1 MFNKFCSAFDVE
13 YKDLNSDLNLSYKS
27 ILKKSLGAV
36 EFMTRF
42 QGETFK
48 NGLYR
53 VHNLNEIV
61 KWNDI
66 VTEAFP
72 YYKNKIFCFSYDWLG
87 RQFAL
92 DFTRL
97 LESQPMILMF
107 EPGTGY
113 ALEIPTTFLTFHEE
127 ELIEFQDA
135 ALAVEFFNEWKKENT
150 VPLDHNKC
158 VGYKVPLFL
167 DGENEISNLDIS
179 DMEVYWGII
188 GQLMKQLL

>member
-13 YKDLNSDLNLSYKS
+13 YKDLNSDLNVSYQS
-27 ILKKSLGAV
+27 ILKQSLGAV
-36 EFMTRF
+36 EFMTKF

-48 NGLYR
+48 NDLYR

-72 YYKNKIFCFSYDWLG
+72 YFKNKIFCFSYDWLG

-92 DFTRL
+92 DFTRVF
-97 LESQPMILMF
+97 EGEPMILMF
-107 EPGTGY
+107 EPGTGD
-113 ALEIPTTFLTFHEE
+113 ALEIPSTFLSFHEE
-127 ELIEFQDA
+127 ELNEFQDA

-150 VPLDHNKC
+150 QPLDHNKC

-167 DGENEISNLDIS
+167 GGEDEITNLDIS

-188 GQLMKQLL
+188 GQLMKQLF

>member
-13 YKDLNSDLNLSYKS
+13 YKDLNSDLNVSYQS
-27 ILKKSLGAV
+27 ILKQTLGAV
-36 EFMTRF
+36 EFMTKF

-66 VTEAFP
+66 VREAFP
-72 YYKNKIFCFSYDWLG
+72 YFKNQIFCFSYDWLG

-92 DFTRL
+92 DFTRVF
-97 LESQPMILMF
+97 EGEPMILMF
-107 EPGTGY
+107 EPGTGD
-113 ALEIPTTFLTFHEE
+113 ALEIPSTFLSFHEE
-127 ELIEFQDA
+127 ELIEFQDS

-150 VPLDHNKC
+150 QPLDHNKC
-158 VGYKVPLFL
+158 VRYKVPLFL
-167 DGENEISNLDIS
+167 GGEDEITNLDIS
-179 DMEVYWGII
+179 DMDVYWGII
-188 GQLMKQLL
+188 GQLMKQLF